1 MELRVE
7 STEGYSLPSGCHVGV
22 RVGDVLKQGRYE
34 PQRCY
39 HFPQVD
45 RRRNAKIDLYQHVG
59 SCVVTVD
66 PATKSNHEVAVTTT
80 DPSFPATKL
89 KVSVQSKSEEAGKQ
103 HREERTKTLKNQ
115 AKDYLAK
122 HCVEERLSEA
132 VKALLKEQPADPTEF
147 LCRFFREDQ
156 SHLLKPA
163 ETPQNQKT
171 QAATAAA
178 KPQEV
183 APAAPP
189 AATKSSAPVRKPA
202 PAKPTVAAEQV
213 PESTISSKQ
222 KDNSAAKPK
231 DLDSIRAKASEVLTQ
246 ATDNGE
252 LERALLAAKQDME
265 TNQEARFDRP
275 LEEERSTH
283 LMHNMAMCGPAF
295 SSFGMQPG
303 LVFI

>member
-202 PAKPTVAAEQV
+202 PAKPTVAAEQ
-213 PESTISSKQ
+213 
-222 KDNSAAKPK
+222 
-231 DLDSIRAKASEVLTQ
+231 